1 MTSVMMTYIILFS
14 SDFVT
19 LENKKIVEKIQVN
32 ISIYRTHQF

>member
-1 MTSVMMTYIILFS
+1 MMTYIILFS